1 MAVAILAE
9 KPSCGRVLRRQA
21 LRVSSAAGCLC
32 VGLMAAASFAQV
44 ANAYTAYVS
53 NLTEQTLS
61 PINTATGV
69 VSSTIAVKDP
79 PFLAITPDG
88 STAWVTDSAQNTV
101 TPITLSTGTAGT
113 PIAVG
118 STPYA
123 IAITPDG
130 TKAYVADHG
139 SESVTPINLTTKTA
153 GSAIKV
159 GKEPYAIAVSPDG
172 TKVYVTNYASNS
184 VTPITV
190 STNTAGTPITVGGGP
205 QSIAIT
211 PEGTTA
217 WVANFTA
224 NTIMPITLSSNIA
237 GTPITVKEPNSL
249 AISPEGTTAYV
260 TNDNLNTVTP
270 VNLLTKVAGSAIKVG
285 SIPYQVTISPDGAT
299 AYVTNHESNSVTPIA
314 TATQT
319 AGAEIKVGE
328 GPDGIAITP
337 DQAPVAS
344 FTATAAPAGSAS
356 SFNASASSVAYG
368 TITSYAWKFGD
379 GATATTSTPT
389 TTHVYAAEGS
399 YTATVTET
407 DSAGTSTT
415 QVFTGQTVSRNGGPS
430 AQTTRSVSV
439 PPPAPVNST
448 LPSITGGSQQGQTL
462 TEVHGA
468 WTNSPTGYTYQW
480 QLCNSSGESCNAI
493 SGATAQTYGLVA
505 EDVGHEL
512 RVAETAGN
520 AGGSSGPAVSAATAP
535 VVPPAPLISTL
546 PSITGSAQQ
555 GQTLTEVHGT
565 WTNSPTGYSLQWLRC
580 NSSGEGCS
588 AIPGATAQSYIPV
601 AEDVGHELRVAESAG
616 NAGGVSGPE
625 ASPATALVHAVAE
638 EATSL
643 YTDVAPS
650 LEPQPSDPP
659 VVRPTVPAI
668 TVRSITVNRHGV
680 AVIPL
685 RCPASATGGCRGTIT
700 ITIHIAE
707 SRPGRAS
714 AARCARGCRP
724 LATTNYEARAGQ
736 RVRVRVHIASFGRRL
751 LTRHSSVRVTLT
763 ATSVAGGHTATVTRA
778 IAMKT

>member
-1 MAVAILAE
+1 ML
-9 KPSCGRVLRRQA
+9 G
-21 LRVSSAAGCLC
+21 AAACLC
-32 VGLMAAASFAQV
+32 IGLMATAGFAQT
-44 ANAYTAYVS
+44 ASAYTAYVS
-53 NLTEQTLS
+53 NLTEQALS
-61 PINTATGV
+61 PINTVSGA
-69 VSSTIAVKDP
+69 VSSTIAVKSP

-88 STAWVTDSAQNTV
+88 STAWVTDSTQNTV
-101 TPITLSTGTAGT
+101 TPVTLSTGAVGT

-118 STPYA
+118 SNPYA

-130 TKAYVADHG
+130 TKAYVANHG

-172 TKVYVTNYASNS
+172 TKVYVTNYASGS

-190 STNTAGTPITVGGGP
+190 SSNTPGTPITVGSGP

-224 NTIMPITLSSNIA
+224 NTIIPITLSSNTA

-249 AISPEGTTAYV
+249 AISPEGATAYV

-270 VNLLTKVAGSAIKVG
+270 VNLLTKSAGSAIKVG
-285 SIPYQVTISPDGAT
+285 SIPYQVAISPDGAT
-299 AYVTNHESNSVTPIA
+299 AYVTNHESNTVTPIN
-314 TATQT
+314 TSTQT

-344 FTATAAPAGSAS
+344 FTVSPAAAGLPS

-389 TTHVYAAEGS
+389 TTHTYAVEGN
-399 YTATVTET
+399 YTATLTET

-415 QVFTGQTVSRNGGPS
+415 QVFTGQTVSRNGGPG
-430 AQTTRSVSV
+430 AQTTRSVTV

-448 LPSITGGSQQGQTL
+448 LPGMTGKAQQGQTL
-462 TEVHGA
+462 TEAHA
-468 WTNSPTGYTYQW
+468 TWTNSPTGYTYQW
-480 QLCNSSGESCNAI
+480 QRCNASGEGCGPI
-493 SGATAQTYGLVA
+493 SGATSQTYGLVA

-520 AGGSSGPAVSAATAP
+520 AGGSSSPAVSAATGV
-535 VVPPAPLISTL
+535 VVPLVPVNSTP

-555 GQTLTEVHGT
+555 GQALSEAHGT
-565 WTNSPTGYSLQWLRC
+565 WTNSPTGYTFQWQRC
-580 NSSGEGCS
+580 NASGESCTS
-588 AIPGATAQSYIPV
+588 IPGATTANYTPV
-601 AEDVGHELRVAESAG
+601 AEDVGHELRVSESAS
-616 NAGGVSGPE
+616 NAGGTGGPDVS
-625 ASPATALVHAVAE
+625 ATTAPIAPLPE

-643 YTDVAPS
+643 YTDAAPS
-650 LEPQPSDPP
+650 LEPQASDPP
-659 VVRPTVPAI
+659 VLRPTAPAI
-668 TVRSITVNRHGV
+668 SVRSITVNRHGL

-685 RCPASATGGCRGTIT
+685 RCPASATGGCRGKVA
-700 ITIHIAE
+700 ITIHIVE

-736 RVRVRVHIASFGRRL
+736 RVRVRVHIASFGRKL

-763 ATSVAGGHTATVTRA
+763 ATSVAGGPPATYPRA
-778 IAMKT
+778 STMRA